1 MNHQILS
8 QHHQLFY
15 LYTEPKNGRFAV
27 MRQDVNGD
35 HETGKP
41 YALGT
46 FRYRESAES
55 AVHHYNANGRFLN
68 FGG

>member
-1 MNHQILS
+1 MNHQIIS
-8 QHHQLFY
+8 QNHQLFY

-27 MRQDVNGD
+27 MRQDVND
-35 HETGKP
+35 NHEQAGKP
-41 YALGT
+41 YALDT

-55 AVHHYNANGRFLN
+55 AVHHY